1 MNGGVDIFFGF
12 GYDVKTDD
20 YKVVRVIV
28 EDYYNS
34 QRSRVELYSLY
45 TDSWRPIDCVLPFA
59 VVDKHPRAP
68 FQNGI
73 YCWLGRENGSS
84 NNSILSFDFTTEAFG
99 TMSVPDVFH
108 IDNDSYLM
116 MLALLNEKIACMV
129 SLGFSLGKV
138 PWHFEVWV
146 LNEYGVK
153 ESWTKLYTIV
163 LEYHFF
169 PCGVFVDGKIV

>member
-34 QRSRVELYSLY
+34 QRSRVELDSLY

-73 YCWLGRENGSS
+73 YCWMGRENGLS
-84 NNSILSFDFTTEAFG
+84 NNSILSFDFTTKAFG

-116 MLALLNEKIACMV
+116 MLALLNEKLLAWFRWV
-129 SLGFSLGKV
+129 FHWERFLGTLK
-138 PWHFEVWV
+138 
-146 LNEYGVK
+146 YG
-153 ESWTKLYTIV
+153 Y
-163 LEYHFF
+163 
-169 PCGVFVDGKIV
+169 